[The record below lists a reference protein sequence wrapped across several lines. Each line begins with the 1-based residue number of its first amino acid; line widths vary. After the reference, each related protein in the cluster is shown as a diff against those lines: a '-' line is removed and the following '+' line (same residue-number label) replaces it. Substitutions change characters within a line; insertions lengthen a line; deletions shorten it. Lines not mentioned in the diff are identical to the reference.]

1 MTASPVPPTER
12 AYQQQVLRAHE
23 DLRSALD
30 PARGTLGAVRA
41 PVLESWVRSIASLSA
56 RGAAAVDPAVV
67 DDDLEELR
75 REHLFARVLPLL
87 RDRLI
92 DPAVSAGLVV
102 ALGDAGG
109 RLLWVEGQRSMLSR
123 AERMGFA
130 PGVDWSE
137 RAMGTSAPALALSTS
152 AAAQVVGAEHFV
164 EAVHPWSCSAVPVLH
179 PLTRQTLGVIDVT
192 GGEDAVAPLVLPL
205 LASAARA
212 AEEELR
218 SLLAEESAG
227 RGGSGSGS
235 GTTVPTAA
243 SPRSFP
249 IISPRPAAAA
259 SPDARLL
266 VLGRRTPLLV
276 VGGEQVELSGRH
288 AELLTLLHRAGDGL
302 SGGEIAQDLHDSGAA
317 EGTVRAELV
326 RLRRV
331 LAALPGPEAS
341 RPGLA
346 SRPYRLTGR
355 ITSDLHEAREAIT
368 RGDVDQVLASYRGAL
383 LPSSDAPAIRDL
395 RERTAALVHQLLM
408 DNGSWDQLWRY
419 SQLPEAREGED
430 VLMAVLSLAPP
441 DAPERAEAVVRLEEL
456 RGTGL

>member
-56 RGAAAVDPAVV
+56 RGAAAVDPEVV

-227 RGGSGSGS
+227 RGSSGSGS
-235 GTTVPTAA
+235 PAPTAS

-259 SPDARLL
+259 SSDARLL

-302 SGGEIAQDLHDSGAA
+302 SGGEIAQDLHDSVAA

-326 RLRRV
+326 RLRKV

-346 SRPYRLTGR
+346 SRPYRLTGG
-355 ITSDLHEAREAIT
+355 ITSDLHEVREAIT
-368 RGDVDQVLASYRGAL
+368 RGDVDGVLASYRGAL
-383 LPSSDAPAIRDL
+383 LPSSDAPAISDL

>member
-41 PVLESWVRSIASLSA
+41 PVLESWVRSIASLAA

-227 RGGSGSGS
+227 RGGSGSDS
-235 GTTVPTAA
+235 TVPTAS

-249 IISPRPAAAA
+249 IVSARPAAEA
-259 SPDARLL
+259 SPAARLL

-302 SGGEIAQDLHDSGAA
+302 SGGEIAQDVHDSGAA

-326 RLRRV
+326 RLRKV

-346 SRPYRLTGR
+346 SRPYRLTGG

>member
-227 RGGSGSGS
+227 RGSPGSGSPA
-235 GTTVPTAA
+235 PTAS

-259 SPDARLL
+259 YPDARLL

-302 SGGEIAQDLHDSGAA
+302 SGGEIAQDLHDSVAA

-326 RLRRV
+326 RLRKV

-346 SRPYRLTGR
+346 SRPYRLTGG
-355 ITSDLHEAREAIT
+355 ITSDLHEVREAIT
-368 RGDVDQVLASYRGAL
+368 RGDVDGVLASYRGAL
-383 LPSSDAPAIRDL
+383 LPSSDAPAISDL

>member
-41 PVLESWVRSIASLSA
+41 PVLESWVRSIASLAA

-109 RLLWVEGQRSMLSR
+109 RLLWVEGQRPMLAR

-152 AAAQVVGAEHFV
+152 TAAQVVGAEHWV

-227 RGGSGSGS
+227 GRSSGSPA
-235 GTTVPTAA
+235 PTAA

-249 IISPRPAAAA
+249 IVSPRPAAEA
-259 SPDARLL
+259 SPAARLL
-266 VLGRRTPLLV
+266 VLGCRTPLLV

-326 RLRRV
+326 RLRKV

-346 SRPYRLTGR
+346 SRPYRLTGG

-430 VLMAVLSLAPP
+430 VLMAVLSLAPS

>member
-227 RGGSGSGS
+227 RGSPGSGS
-235 GTTVPTAA
+235 TVPTA
-243 SPRSFP
+243 SSRRSFP

-302 SGGEIAQDLHDSGAA
+302 SGGEIAQDLHDSVAA

-326 RLRRV
+326 RLRKV

-346 SRPYRLTGR
+346 SRPYRLTGG
-355 ITSDLHEAREAIT
+355 ITSDLHEVREAIT
-368 RGDVDQVLASYRGAL
+368 RGDVDGVLASYRGAL

>member
-12 AYQQQVLRAHE
+12 SYQQQVLRAHE

-41 PVLESWVRSIASLSA
+41 PVLESWVRSIASLAA
-56 RGAAAVDPAVV
+56 RGAAAVGPAVV

-109 RLLWVEGQRSMLSR
+109 RLLWVEGQRPMLAR
-123 AERMGFA
+123 AERMGFS

-152 AAAQVVGAEHFV
+152 TAAQVVGAEHFV
-164 EAVHPWSCSAVPVLH
+164 EAVHAWSCSAVPVLH
-179 PLTRQTLGVIDVT
+179 PLTRRTLGVIDVT

-218 SLLAEESAG
+218 SLLAQESAG
-227 RGGSGSGS
+227 PGGSASGS
-235 GTTVPTAA
+235 AARTAS

-249 IISPRPAAAA
+249 IVSPRPAAAA
-259 SPDARLL
+259 SPDVRLL

-326 RLRRV
+326 RLRKV

-346 SRPYRLTGR
+346 SRPYCLTGG

>member
-109 RLLWVEGQRSMLSR
+109 RLLWVEGQRSMLAR
-123 AERMGFA
+123 AERMGFT

-227 RGGSGSGS
+227 RGSSDS
-235 GTTVPTAA
+235 DSTVPTAS

-326 RLRRV
+326 RLRKV

-346 SRPYRLTGR
+346 SRPYRLTDG

-368 RGDVDQVLASYRGAL
+368 RGDVDGVLASYRGAL